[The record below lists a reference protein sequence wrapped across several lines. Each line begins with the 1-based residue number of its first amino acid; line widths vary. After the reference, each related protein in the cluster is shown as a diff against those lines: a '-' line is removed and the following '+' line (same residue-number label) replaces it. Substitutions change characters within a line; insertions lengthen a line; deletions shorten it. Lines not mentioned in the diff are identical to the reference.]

1 MALFS
6 LKFTFV
12 QIFSKLKSRRRLMSW
27 RLLCSATGERGVEKQ
42 PIILV
47 VEDDQLIQSIV
58 EESLTDGGFEIVIAS
73 SGENA
78 LELLDASE
86 GKYRAL
92 VTDINLGRDKID
104 GWDVARHAKEIDP
117 AFPVIYMS
125 GRDAGDWASKGVPNS
140 IMLAKPFAP
149 AQLVTAVSQL
159 LNTGTPPA

>member
-1 MALFS
+1 
-6 LKFTFV
+6 
-12 QIFSKLKSRRRLMSW
+12 MSW
-27 RLLCSATGERGVEKQ
+27 LLDAVRCGELGVENLLV
-42 PIILV
+42 ILV
-47 VEDDQLIQSIV
+47 VEDDQLIQSVV

-78 LELLDASE
+78 VALLDAAD

-104 GWDVARHAKEIDP
+104 GWEVARHARKIDP
-117 AFPVIYMS
+117 HFPVVYMS
-125 GRDAGDWASKGVPNS
+125 GKDAIEWASKGVPNS

-159 LNTGTPPA
+159 LNAGTTPG